1 MNSTYLIPMY
11 LVFIFQVP
19 CLNFLP
25 VPKENLTNSQSLN
38 FSKEFTKVSFFI
50 FEWKVEVHVL
60 YSACRQIEH
69 LKSRSI
75 IHLFTQS
82 KKSYFILTYLHLQ
95 QYSRSHFSEKR
106 RETSTF
112 SQTCYYKASTSY
124 LGTTIPSTYLGF
136 VIL

>member
-1 MNSTYLIPMY
+1 MNSTYLA
-11 LVFIFQVP
+11 FIFQVP

-82 KKSYFILTYLHLQ
+82 KKFI
-95 QYSRSHFSEKR
+95 
-106 RETSTF
+106 
-112 SQTCYYKASTSY
+112 SY
-124 LGTTIPSTYLGF
+124 LLTCTYSSIVGHTFRKRDVRLLHF
-136 VIL
+136 LKHVITKPVQVI